1 MYISRILRDKG
12 DRVVTIRPDASVTE
26 CLATLAEHNVGALVV
41 SVDGRRIDGIISE
54 RDIVRCLAQRGPG
67 CLGETVADMMTAEVV
82 TTGPDATAGELMA
95 MMTARRIRHIPV
107 VSDGALAGI
116 VSIGDI
122 VKLRMTELTEELRAL
137 QGYLEPGAY
146 G

>member
-1 MYISRILRDKG
+1 MHIRRILRDKG
-12 DRVVTIRPDASVTE
+12 DSVATIRPDASITT
-26 CLATLAEHNVGALVV
+26 CLATLAEHNYGALVV
-41 SVDGRRIDGIISE
+41 SVDGAHIDGIISE
-54 RDIVRCLAQRGPG
+54 RDIVRALAARGPG
-67 CLGETVADMMTAEVV
+67 CLDESVADMMTTEVI
-82 TTGPDATAGELMA
+82 TARPGATASELMA
-95 MMTARRIRHIPV
+95 MMTARRIRHVPV
-107 VSDGALAGI
+107 VDGTELAGI

>member
-1 MYISRILRDKG
+1 MHIRRILRDKG
-12 DRVVTIRPDASVTE
+12 DTVATIRPDASITE
-26 CLATLAEHNVGALVV
+26 CLDQLASHNVGALVV
-41 SVDGRRIDGIISE
+41 SVDGLGIDGIISE
-54 RDIVRCLAQRGPG
+54 RDIVRALADRGGG
-67 CLGETVADMMTAEVV
+67 CLGETVADMMTSEVV
-82 TTGPDATAGELMA
+82 TTTPGATASELMA
-95 MMTARRIRHIPV
+95 LMTARRIRHVPV
-107 VSDGALAGI
+107 VDGDELAGI

>member
-1 MYISRILRDKG
+1 MYISRILRGKG
-12 DRVVTIRPDASVTE
+12 DRVVTIRPDAPVTE
-26 CLATLAEHNVGALVV
+26 CLASLAEHNVGALVV
-41 SVDGRRIDGIISE
+41 SVDGRGIDGIISE
-54 RDIVRCLAQRGPG
+54 RDIVRALAHRGAG
-67 CLGETVADMMTAEVV
+67 CLSETVADMMTAEVL

-107 VSDGALAGI
+107 VTDGELAGI

-146 G
+146 S